1 MTVQTLLFMSKD
13 DFCRMPTEYSGRR
26 YQQNVHGQI
35 CIKTCNFMAVYWN
48 LYPLLISLIVATVKP
63 VYFGHPISKPY
74 RYKVNGYQSLHSII
88 IVGHLFI
95 AATILQSVLSD
106 YSDSHTF
113 TLQLYIQWT
122 DTLQA
127 GLQVTASHGRQIGK
141 ADRFTSDSH
150 L

>member
-1 MTVQTLLFMSKD
+1 M
-13 DFCRMPTEYSGRR
+13 
-26 YQQNVHGQI
+26 
-35 CIKTCNFMAVYWN
+35 
-48 LYPLLISLIVATVKP
+48 
-63 VYFGHPISKPY
+63 
-74 RYKVNGYQSLHSII
+74 GYQSLHSII

-113 TLQLYIQWT
+113 TLQLYI
-122 DTLQA
+122 DALQA
-127 GLQVTASHGRQIGK
+127 GLHVTASHGRQIGK